1 MRVFSTFVGVF
12 GGSCAASVNTGLA
25 EAAPQTLSFGDTV
38 SIKAVNGPMIVYTL
52 QLSGSVT
59 PLLQAK
65 KLIVNY
71 RTHVIAHLPRQ
82 GYSTFQYQVQL
93 TLKDRH
99 GEILDVVDFNCS
111 ENQPVG
117 SKTIYVD
124 EEIARKVSSVSA
136 KLFPVG

>member
-1 MRVFSTFVGVF
+1 MRVYSTLMGAF
-12 GGSCAASVNTGLA
+12 GGFYAGSVNTGLA
-25 EAAPQTLSFGDTV
+25 EAAPQMLSFGDTV
-38 SIKAVNGPMIVYTL
+38 FIKAVNGPMIVYTL

-71 RTHVIAHLPRQ
+71 RTHVIAHLPRE
-82 GYSTFQYQVQL
+82 GYSTFQYQVHL
-93 TLKDRH
+93 TLKDSQ
-99 GEILDVVDFNCS
+99 GQILDGVDFNCS
-111 ENQPVG
+111 ESQPEG